1 MSYDWI
7 EFLKLAESLESA
19 PDSPGPREAALRSAA
34 SRAYYAAFHHA
45 LEQATKEGFSP
56 AYTGDDHKRV
66 QAHFRRH
73 TPASKVR
80 RKIAQELDRLLV
92 ERHKADYRNDIGK
105 RPESLVSHAIGM
117 ATRIIEN
124 LESLDI

>member
-7 EFLKLAESLESA
+7 EFLQLAESMESS

-34 SRAYYAAFHHA
+34 SRAYYAAFHRA
-45 LEQATKEGFSP
+45 LEYAIKEGFSP

-66 QAHFRRH
+66 QAHFRRSS
-73 TPASKVR
+73 PPSKAR
-80 RKIAQELDRLLV
+80 RRIALELDRLLA

-105 RPESLVSHAIGM
+105 RPESLASHAIGM
-117 ATRIIEN
+117 ARRIIQN
-124 LESLDI
+124 LRSQSL